1 MYGTTLDFSQMW
13 NSLPPF
19 GLFGAVWVKRTCME
33 SWSGYCRIHSWTY
46 RYAVR
51 RPLQF
56 AGIISKFPA
65 ILSIPSQNLPKS
77 RDIRLFPPAAPSR
90 CLLKLAPP
98 TSGGSLAH
106 VADGGLWMKY
116 AAIRSYLSVLSLLQR
131 AGAKRKGPHL
141 QCWTTRCRCSGGG
154 E

>member
-1 MYGTTLDFSQMW
+1 MECTEQPWISVKCGILYHLL
-13 NSLPPF
+13 NPLV
-19 GLFGAVWVKRTCME
+19 LFGSNGPAWSLGVDTAE
-33 SWSGYCRIHSWTY
+33 SILGHIGMLC
-46 RYAVR
+46 
-51 RPLQF
+51 F

-65 ILSIPSQNLPKS
+65 ILSIPSQNIPKS

-106 VADGGLWMKY
+106 VGGLWMKY